1 MSWFIYHSWFA
12 TYGIHVTDLMT
23 WTRIYVLSETKS
35 KGITLN
41 YVQVGLFRFGVK
53 YEWNVNAEHTITP
66 TEQDVLIWHFIC
78 TGLTFVWCWFQT
90 LFYICKYFHWK
101 ESALV
106 WLSWKVLLYTCLI
119 LCNECMCIFLKL
131 TIIILEYLNGKLCN
145 KYRAKDFPF
154 FDSEAVVWLFFFAIV
169 PHKFITWSKLIGI

>member
-1 MSWFIYHSWFA
+1 
-12 TYGIHVTDLMT
+12 MT

-53 YEWNVNAEHTITP
+53 YEWNVNADHTITP

-78 TGLTFVWCWFQT
+78 TEMTFVWCWFQT

-131 TIIILEYLNGKLCN
+131 TIIILEYLNGKLC
-145 KYRAKDFPF
+145 KAVAIIPRKSRWYWYRLNTIDWPLFYLETYIAVKTFSVIYF
-154 FDSEAVVWLFFFAIV
+154 HWSELRIDCRTT
-169 PHKFITWSKLIGI
+169 K